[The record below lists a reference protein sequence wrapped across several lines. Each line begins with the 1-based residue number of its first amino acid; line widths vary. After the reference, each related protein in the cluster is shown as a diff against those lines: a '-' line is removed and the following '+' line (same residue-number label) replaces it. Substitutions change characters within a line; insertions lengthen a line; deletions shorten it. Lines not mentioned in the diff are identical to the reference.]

1 MNRIIKMDY
10 LGVCNNEQVR
20 GLLSYTVDYN
30 KWTDDVERSV
40 IMKDLFKKLQTEL
53 ELKKIILY
61 AIYIRYCNG
70 D

>member
-10 LGVCNNEQVR
+10 LGICNNEQVC

-40 IMKDLFKKLQTEL
+40 IMKDLFKKLSKTDESNDTIFDKIRKWF
-53 ELKKIILY
+53 KK
-61 AIYIRYCNG
+61 
-70 D
+70 

>member
-1 MNRIIKMDY
+1 MKRIIKMDY
-10 LGVCNNEQVR
+10 LGVSNNEQVR

>member
-30 KWTDDVERSV
+30 KWTDDVERS
-40 IMKDLFKKLQTEL
+40 IIRRRRRKITDEISNEL
-53 ELKKIILY
+53 E
-61 AIYIRYCNG
+61 RYK
-70 D
+70 

>member
-10 LGVCNNEQVR
+10 LGVSNNEQVR

-61 AIYIRYCNG
+61 AIYIRYCNS